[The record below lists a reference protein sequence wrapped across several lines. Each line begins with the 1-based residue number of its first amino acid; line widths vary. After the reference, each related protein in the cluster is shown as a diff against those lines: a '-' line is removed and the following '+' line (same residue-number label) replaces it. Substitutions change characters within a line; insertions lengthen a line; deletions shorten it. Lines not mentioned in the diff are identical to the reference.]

1 MVRRGN
7 VCARRKSV
15 CLLGGCRWDI
25 RVVCGV
31 NVLNER
37 LENTPLSLL
46 DTVTEHDEVDGYV
59 VLLKSLGEL
68 DHELLV
74 CGLVLKRGADEDYYA
89 LAEVLVR
96 SVLEG
101 EQGLLDGVGDVAGSA
116 ELVLRGV
123 DGAEYCADLF
133 GIRYEYFWTALRVS
147 T

>member
-31 NVLNER
+31 DVLNER

-59 VLLKSLGEL
+59 VLLQSLGEL
-68 DHELLV
+68 DHELLI
-74 CGLVLKRGADEDYYA
+74 CGLVLERRGDEDYYA
-89 LAEVLVR
+89 LAKILVR

-101 EQGLLDGVGDVAGSA
+101 KQGFLDGIGDVAGSA

-123 DGAEYCADLF
+123 DGAEYCADLL

>member
-31 NVLNER
+31 DVLNER

-59 VLLKSLGEL
+59 VLLQSLGEL
-68 DHELLV
+68 DHELLI
-74 CGLVLKRGADEDYYA
+74 CGLVLKRGADKDYYA
-89 LAEVLVR
+89 LAKVLVR

-123 DGAEYCADLF
+123 DGAEYCADLL
-133 GIRYEYFWTALRVS
+133 GIRYEYFWTASRVS